1 MRTLELA
8 TVFNRITKAHGTL
21 ESTASQILE
30 VVRLND
36 ANSLDK
42 FNALVTAAYDS
53 NGWSTRQGRPR
64 PGDVSAPQAV
74 QVYVSTLRRAYRMG
88 IKVLKLNSMEE
99 VRREIRKNTRGDQP
113 EPPPEL
119 KGVQVAAT
127 GALNG
132 ALWHDVLVV
141 WEHIPPEEQQSLE
154 ASVRRLFEKYVK
166 KTPPAL
172 RLVA

>member
-21 ESTASQILE
+21 ESTAAQILE

-42 FNALVTAAYDS
+42 FNALVAAAYDS
-53 NGWSTRQGRPR
+53 NGWSSRQGRPR
-64 PGDVSAPQAV
+64 PGDISAPQAV

-88 IKVLKLNSMEE
+88 IKVLKFTNMEE
-99 VRREIRKNTRGDQP
+99 IRRELRKTRGDHP
-113 EPPPEL
+113 EPPAVL
-119 KGVQVAAT
+119 KGVQVAASST
-127 GALNG
+127 LNG
-132 ALWHDVLVV
+132 AVWHDVLVV
-141 WEHIPPEEQQSLE
+141 WEHIPPEEQQALE

-166 KTPPAL
+166 KAPPAL